1 MILRTAVAL
10 VLLAVLPGL
19 STAQEPVTEPPART
33 HVVQA
38 GQTLAS
44 IARTYLGSTDAWR
57 QIYEANR
64 DLLDDPHRIFPGI
77 ELTIPG
83 VGVPARAAAD
93 PGVEVIRG
101 RPDVE
106 VTGVEIGPDP
116 LAPLAADTLPQVV
129 SGVEQR
135 RQLLR
140 TRPFQASEVTGFDGP
155 RTVFYGSLQG
165 PARSATRPGV
175 HLAEDSE
182 TLAVSSSAFHAAAWL
197 VGPGEAPEAI
207 GQIGAFAGDR
217 AAGVE
222 RTSLQPFDLVQVRL
236 DVREGLAEGDRLIAY
251 HEVGELP
258 GDRTILAPSALLEI
272 QTLEAGGAL
281 ARVLNE
287 FDRAELGHRVIRPR
301 TFPLSPGVHPT
312 TTDIELQGTVLGFR
326 DRKEI
331 YLPGDQAFIDL
342 GSDDG
347 LSVGDELLGVLT
359 PEGGWSRQRVA
370 RFQAIATRSR
380 TATVRLLDSESPTA
394 VRSGLTVVLDR
405 SMP

>member
-10 VLLAVLPGL
+10 ALLAVLPAL
-19 STAQEPVTEPPART
+19 SAAQEPVADPPTRT
-33 HVVQA
+33 HVVQS
-38 GQTLAS
+38 GETLAS
-44 IARTYLGSTDAWR
+44 IARTYLGTTEAWR

-64 DLLDDPHRIFPGI
+64 DLLDDPHRILPGM

-83 VGVPARAAAD
+83 VGAPTRAAAD

-106 VTGVEIGPDP
+106 VTGVEVGPDP
-116 LAPLAADTLPQVV
+116 LTPRAGDTLPQVV
-129 SGVEQR
+129 SGAEQR

-140 TRPFQASEVTGFDGP
+140 TRPFQPSEVTGFDGP
-155 RTVFYGSLQG
+155 RTVFWGSLQG

-175 HLAEDSE
+175 HVVDASE
-182 TLAVSSSAFHAAAWL
+182 SLAVSPSAFHAAAWL
-197 VGPGEAPEAI
+197 AGPGEVPEAVGRI
-207 GQIGAFAGDR
+207 TAFAGDR

-222 RTSLQPFDLVQVRL
+222 RTTLQPFDLVQVRL
-236 DVREGLAEGDRLIAY
+236 DDREGLGEGDRLIAY

-258 GDRTILAPSALLEI
+258 GDHRILAPSALLEI
-272 QTLEAGGAL
+272 RALEPGGAL

-312 TTDIELQGTVLGFR
+312 TTDSEIEGTVLGFR

-342 GSDDG
+342 GANDG
-347 LSVGDELLGVLT
+347 LAVGDEFIGVLT
-359 PEGGWSRQRVA
+359 AEGEWSRQRIA
-370 RFQAIATRSR
+370 RFQVISTRSR

-394 VRSGLTVVLDR
+394 VRTGLTVVLDR
-405 SMP
+405 TMP